1 MPFFQIPIWRHQ
13 GSRGGTKQTGTPN
26 LLGWTYE
33 PRTIGHLRKDSN
45 PPTAGPRSDP
55 PAPGAPL
62 HCVFPLNKNILIEPQ
77 KLSKLKINIDRVLL
91 PTQQIFLKFYWLSH
105 WCLWKQMQ
113 KKKTNFCSQ
122 IQSGKSMFHL
132 ATLSLHPSLIW
143 NGVPG
148 SLTTLLTSTGHLFYR
163 IFSVRVRLM
172 LPRNWARNQRPA
184 QQRGAPYYSISHLLS
199 GPKRARETYCPIPG
213 MLTVISWWRDHLPAF
228 SSISLINQKVSWE
241 DIYAASQP
249 TFPFVLASINDP

>member
-113 KKKTNFCSQ
+113 KKK
-122 IQSGKSMFHL
+122 
-132 ATLSLHPSLIW
+132 
-143 NGVPG
+143 
-148 SLTTLLTSTGHLFYR
+148 
-163 IFSVRVRLM
+163 
-172 LPRNWARNQRPA
+172 NQL
-184 QQRGAPYYSISHLLS
+184 LLS
-199 GPKRARETYCPIPG
+199 DPVWEVHVPFSYPVSSSFSNLKWSSWVFND
-213 MLTVISWWRDHLPAF
+213 TVDEYRPFILQNLLSPSASDA
-228 SSISLINQKVSWE
+228 SS
-241 DIYAASQP
+241 
-249 TFPFVLASINDP
+249 